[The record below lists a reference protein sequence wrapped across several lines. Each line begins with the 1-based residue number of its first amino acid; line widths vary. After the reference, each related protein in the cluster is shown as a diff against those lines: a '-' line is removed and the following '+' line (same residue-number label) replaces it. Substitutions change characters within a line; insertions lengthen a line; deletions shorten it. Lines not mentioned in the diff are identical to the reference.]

1 MFLRLIII
9 ILFALPFN
17 SFSEINTDSIL
28 NYDQQLNDKIS
39 NNLKKDLD
47 NSLSLRG
54 ANSVETFEVAARFN
68 AYTGLI
74 VSHIYLEVGV
84 FSQLKSFTP
93 KQKQD
98 LNKIAIQ
105 NTVLLK
111 NLCGSL
117 LIDNERIISLLDK
130 YISLLRNKNSS
141 LDRKLELFKLFEN
154 EIQSKIR
161 EEWGNNL
168 TSYYNLG
175 SDTSKFLI
183 IHAWEL
189 ENKKRLPKDI
199 NKMYP
204 YSMFNFSKNDLV
216 YSPISV
222 FRSANSINNLLNLD
236 RHISNKEKTILND
249 SLDIITNYIYYD
261 K

>member
-1 MFLRLIII
+1 MFLRFILIILLAFPLI
-9 ILFALPFN
+9 CY
-17 SFSEINTDSIL
+17 SEINTDSIL
-28 NYDQQLNDKIS
+28 NYDQELNDKTS

-68 AYTGLI
+68 AFIGLI
-74 VSHIYLEVGV
+74 VSHIYMQVGV
-84 FSQLKSFTP
+84 FSQSKYFTA

-141 LDRKLELFKLFEN
+141 LDRKLELFNIFEN
-154 EIQSKIR
+154 EINNKIV

-168 TSYYNLG
+168 NSYYNLG
-175 SDTSKFLI
+175 SDTSKFLLL
-183 IHAWEL
+183 HAWEL

-199 NKMYP
+199 NKIYP
-204 YSMFNFSKNDLV
+204 YTMFNFSKNDLV

-222 FRSANSINNLLNLD
+222 FRSVNSIYNLLNLD

-249 SLDIITNYIYYD
+249 SLKIITNYIYN